1 MGIMC
6 CPIIHK
12 GEEMSKRMECFTAYW
27 NDEADKVTIKLTPEL
42 KANPITMHHALDYI
56 IGELQEIKKKN
67 FKKAEKAGLD
77 IHLGCDAWPECD
89 ESPGGCDH
97 YNEEFEKDRKPKEFK
112 FLLEHDLHDVSSEAV
127 ELLQAE
133 ARHFGET
140 VSLHDY
146 RMVAVMAVQD
156 KLIEMNK

>member
-1 MGIMC
+1 
-6 CPIIHK
+6 
-12 GEEMSKRMECFTAYW
+12 MSKRIECFTAYW

-42 KANPITMHHALDYI
+42 KADPITMHHALDYI

-89 ESPGGCDH
+89 ESPGGCNH
-97 YNEEFEKDRKPKEFK
+97 YNEGFEKDSKPKEFK
-112 FLLEHDLHDVSSEAV
+112 FLLEHDLNDVSAEAV
-127 ELLQAE
+127 HKLQHE
-133 ARHFGET
+133 RKHLDTG
-140 VSLHDY
+140 VSLLEY
-146 RMVAVMAVQD
+146 RIVAVMAVQN